1 MIEEQDGQGR
11 KLVTIYDDIY
21 NLSDSRAYFQA
32 MHHAGF
38 RTAHHAV
45 AGFNAVLAELRH
57 LRGSPRANIVD
68 FACGYGIAAELLRH
82 DLTLDDVLARYQD
95 AWCDSTTVEETI
107 AKDRDWLAGRRRPDN
122 ADRFIGID
130 VADKALAYGHDVGVF
145 DAIYAENLEDNL
157 PSDALAQE
165 MAACDLIVECG
176 SIAHMLPRALD
187 RLLTVA
193 KVSRPWIATAPIRGN
208 DTAEAIE
215 VMRDHGYVV
224 ETLQMPPF
232 RHRRFA
238 DPQEQERAI
247 ANAKGRGH
255 ETDGVE
261 TTGYFHAQIF
271 LARPPEEVTP
281 VSDWPL
287 SPVAE

>member
-21 NLSDSRAYFQA
+21 NLADSRSYFQA

-45 AGFNAVLAELRH
+45 AGFKAVLAELRH
-57 LRGSPRANIVD
+57 LRGLPRANIVD
-68 FACGYGIAAELLRH
+68 FASGYGIAAELMRH
-82 DLTLDDVLARYQD
+82 DVTLDDVLARYQGD
-95 AWCDSTTVEETI
+95 WCDTASVEQTI
-107 AKDRDWLAGRRRPDN
+107 AKDRDWLAGKRDK
-122 ADRFIGID
+122 AHMDRYIGID
-130 VADKALAYGHDVGVF
+130 VADKALVYGRDVGVF
-145 DAIYAENLEDNL
+145 DAIFAENLEDDQ
-157 PSDALAQE
+157 PSEALLQE
-165 MAACDLIVECG
+165 LSTCDLMVECG

-187 RLLTVA
+187 RLLSAA
-193 KVSRPWIATAPIRGN
+193 KARQPWIATAPIRGN

-224 ETLQMPPF
+224 EALDMTPF

-238 DPQEQERAI
+238 DEDEQVRAI

-255 ETDGVE
+255 DTDGLE

-271 LARPPEEVTP
+271 LARPPEEMTP
-281 VSDWPL
+281 VSDWPV
-287 SPVAE
+287 SPF

>member
-21 NLSDSRAYFQA
+21 NLADSRAYFQA
-32 MHHAGF
+32 MHNAGF

-45 AGFNAVLAELRH
+45 AGFKAVLAELRH
-57 LRGSPRANIVD
+57 LRGLPRANIVD
-68 FACGYGIAAELLRH
+68 FASGYGIAAELLRH

-95 AWCDSTTVEETI
+95 AWCDTANVEETI
-107 AKDRDWLAGRRRPDN
+107 AKDRDWLAGKRVSEN

-130 VADKALAYGHDVGVF
+130 VADQALAYGRDVGVF
-145 DAIYAENLEDNL
+145 DAIYSENLEDNL
-157 PSDALAQE
+157 PSDALEQE
-165 MAACDLIVECG
+165 MSTCDLIVECG

-187 RLLTVA
+187 RLLSVA
-193 KVSRPWIATAPIRGN
+193 NARRPWIATAPIRGN

-224 ETLQMPPF
+224 ETLEMPPF

-238 DPQEQERAI
+238 DSEEQERAI

-255 ETDGVE
+255 DTDGVE

-281 VSDWPL
+281 VSDWPV
-287 SPVAE
+287 SPVAA

>member
-21 NLSDSRAYFQA
+21 NLADSRAYFQA

-45 AGFNAVLAELRH
+45 AGFKAVLAELRH
-57 LRGSPRANIVD
+57 LRGLHRANIVD
-68 FACGYGIAAELLRH
+68 FASGYGIAAELLRH
-82 DLTLDDVLARYQD
+82 NLTLDDVLARYQEG
-95 AWCDSTTVEETI
+95 WCDTATVAETI
-107 AKDRDWLAGRRRPDN
+107 ANDRDWLTGNRAPDN
-122 ADRFIGID
+122 INRFIGID
-130 VADKALAYGHDVGVF
+130 VADKALAYGRDVGVF

-157 PSDALAQE
+157 PSEALAQDLST
-165 MAACDLIVECG
+165 CDLIVECG

-187 RLLTVA
+187 RVLSAA
-193 KVSRPWIATAPIRGN
+193 KARRPWIATAPIRGN

-224 ETLQMPPF
+224 ESIAVPPF

-238 DPQEQERAI
+238 DPEEQERAI

-255 ETDGVE
+255 DTDGVE
-261 TTGYFHAQIF
+261 TTGFFHAQIF
-271 LARPPEEVTP
+271 LARPPEELTP
-281 VSDWPL
+281 VADWPI
-287 SPVAE
+287 SPEAA